1 MEVGVPGVHILNAA
15 RLVVVEIRR
24 EPDNVITQH
33 LYMEGL
39 CVQENPIK

>member
-15 RLVVVEIRR
+15 RLVVEEIRR
-24 EPDNVITQH
+24 EQDNVTTQH

-39 CVQENPIK
+39 SVQENLIR